1 MVALAG
7 STNGLLTY
15 AMLKTL
21 NNVRGWLAWKW
32 IFFIEGLKPEAS
44 LGFLG
49 PVAIGALSVEN
60 GRHVSGE
67 ADGVIRI
74 RRHA

>member
-32 IFFIEGLKPEAS
+32 IFFIEGLKPEVSSFS
-44 LGFLG
+44 L
-49 PVAIGALSVEN
+49 
-60 GRHVSGE
+60 H
-67 ADGVIRI
+67 
-74 RRHA
+74 H